1 MYTCI
6 RDLMTYSPIV
16 VGQIPVMVV
25 AFKANFFG
33 GLFDEDELSKH
44 LTPQFYKLC

>member
-1 MYTCI
+1 
-6 RDLMTYSPIV
+6 MTYSPIV

-25 AFKANFFG
+25 AFKANF
-33 GLFDEDELSKH
+33 LVDFDEDELSKH

>member
-1 MYTCI
+1 
-6 RDLMTYSPIV
+6 MTYSPIV

-33 GLFDEDELSKH
+33 GLYEDELSKH